1 MPSDVSIRCLLT
13 AARYNS
19 FTKAAEDL
27 YLTRQAVSQQIAAL
41 ERELGAK
48 LFDRTTSKVTP
59 TAVGELYIRFF
70 EEELLRWDEVQRK
83 AESILKQEGERI
95 YIGCLYATDL
105 GDQILERI
113 EQSRTRGLSFD
124 IVWERREAHELLS
137 QLLDGKQDVIFVFDQ
152 AVLNSPEIDR
162 MDYFCFA
169 RSQGVIAVRKTHPL
183 VHPGAV
189 AKDFEHQPC
198 YLAEGMQPG
207 SQTKA
212 DFLRDFARSG
222 LDFTDVR
229 ILPNRESVQTMVES
243 GHGITTCTDMERFI
257 HYSNIVSYPVNRFQD
272 IYCVWR
278 RSEQRPH
285 IKAFLS
291 LLQDEKNN

>member
-1 MPSDVSIRCLLT
+1 MPSDVSIRCLLA

-19 FTKAAEDL
+19 FTKTAEEL
-27 YLTRQAVSQQIAAL
+27 YMTRQAVSQQIAAL

-48 LFDRTTSKVTP
+48 LFDRTTSKVIP

-83 AESILKQEGERI
+83 AESILQQEGERI
-95 YIGCLYATDL
+95 YVGCLYATDL
-105 GDQILERI
+105 GDQILERM
-113 EQSRTRGLSFD
+113 EQSRNQGLSFD
-124 IVWERREAHELLS
+124 IIWERREAHELLA
-137 QLLDGKQDVIFVFDQ
+137 QLLEGKQDVIFVFDQ
-152 AVLNSPEIDR
+152 TILNSPEINR
-162 MDYFCFA
+162 LDYFCFA

-183 VHPGAV
+183 VRPGAA
-189 AKDFEHQPC
+189 AKDFVDQPC

-212 DFLRDFARSG
+212 DFLRDFAQCG
-222 LDFTDVR
+222 LNFTDVR
-229 ILPNRESVQTMVES
+229 VLPNRESVQTMVES
-243 GHGITTCTDMERFI
+243 GRGITTCTDMERFI
-257 HYSNIVSYPVNRFQD
+257 HYSNIVSYPTDRFQN

-285 IKAFLS
+285 VKAFLS
-291 LLQDEKNN
+291 LLQSEQQN